1 MGMSVRLGRRRVCNV
16 SVAVG
21 LLFASLLGA
30 VAVSIETAGV
40 SVAQSAQTRIDVQGN
55 RRVEADTIRSYFRV
69 NGAERLDSAKIDA
82 ALKALYA
89 TGLFQDVRITP
100 GNGRILV
107 SVVENP
113 VVNKV
118 AFEGNH
124 KVKDEQLLAEIQ
136 TKPRGTFSRAL
147 VQGDVQ
153 RIVDI
158 YQHNGRYDVRVEPKV
173 IDLPN
178 GRVDLV
184 YEIYEGVKTGV
195 EKIIFVGNNAFSDY
209 RLRDVI
215 KTGVTNWL
223 SFLKSNDMF
232 DADRIEVDRDLL
244 RRFYLRNGF
253 ADVRIVSAVGEYD
266 PEGKGF
272 VITFMIDEGIQYH
285 FGAVNILSSVPTVP
299 GESLRYKLRV
309 EQGRVYNA
317 DAIEKSVE
325 EAAIEV
331 ARMGYPFASV
341 RPRGERNVAARTV
354 DVTFVVEEGPRVYVE
369 RINIRGNTRTRD
381 YVIRREFDIVEGD
394 PYNRAL
400 VDRAER
406 RIKNLGYFKTVKITT
421 EPGSAPDRIIVV
433 CDVEEQ
439 STGEFSFAGGYSTSD
454 GILGEISIGERN
466 LMGTGDI
473 AKASVQYGQRS
484 RGFDLSFVEP
494 YLMGQRLAFGTD
506 IFFHQT
512 TSSLYLSYLS
522 KTYGGDL
529 KLGIPITDNLSVQAR
544 WTGYVQQISLPSIS
558 ANCNN
563 VNPNSSLGTFP
574 DPSHVGLID
583 PATGLPFSAGAL
595 QQNCWQDGEASIA
608 VQKELAQG
616 AVFVSAPGY
625 TLAYNTLDNNKSPT
639 QGLSIEF
646 KQDGAGA
653 GGDVRNIKTTLD
665 VRLYNEIFPDIV
677 GMVRGQAGYA
687 TGWGGQDL
695 RMLDHFQGG
704 PNLVRGF
711 APAGFGPRDVTQAVS
726 GFCVTGANNAGQV
739 VPVSG
744 GNFGCGEND
753 ALGGSMYWAAT
764 VEFQT
769 PVPFAPKDFGMKLA
783 WFADAGQLVDYVG
796 PTSWAGA
803 NGGAGGSLVNSG
815 NGNIRSSVGMGLLW
829 DSPFGPLR
837 FDLAYALTKEP
848 YDHTQIFRFGGGTR
862 F

>member
-1 MGMSVRLGRRRVCNV
+1 MGMNVRLGRGRLAN
-16 SVAVG
+16 VAVAAG
-21 LLFASLLGA
+21 LLCGLFGF
-30 VAVSIETAGV
+30 VAVSIGTSDI
-40 SVAQSAQTRIDVQGN
+40 SVAQSATRIDVEGN

-69 NGAERLDSAKIDA
+69 GGVERLDSATIDS

-113 VVNKV
+113 VINCV

-124 KVKDEQLLAEIQ
+124 KAKDEQLLSEIQ
-136 TKPRGTFSRAL
+136 SKPRGTFSRAT
-147 VQGDVQ
+147 VQNDVQ
-153 RIVDI
+153 RIIEV
-158 YQHNGRYDVRVEPKV
+158 YQRNGRYDVRVEPK
-173 IDLPN
+173 IIELPN
-178 GRVDLV
+178 NRVDLV
-184 YEIYEGVKTGV
+184 FEIDEGPKTGV
-195 EKIIFVGNNAFSDY
+195 EKIVFVGNNAFSDY
-209 RLRDVI
+209 RLKDVI

-223 SFLKSNDMF
+223 SFLKSNDIY

-266 PEGKGF
+266 PAGKGF
-272 VITFMIDEGIQYH
+272 VITFTIDEGVQYH
-285 FGAVNILSSVPTVP
+285 FGAVNIQSTVP
-299 GESLRYKLRV
+299 SVNGEALRYKLRV
-309 EQGRVYNA
+309 ESGRVYNA
-317 DAIEKSVE
+317 DAVEKSVE
-325 EAAIEV
+325 EATIEV

-341 RPRGERNVAARTV
+341 RPRGERNLAARTV

-369 RINIRGNTRTRD
+369 RINIRNNTRTRD

-421 EPGSAPDRIIVV
+421 EPGSAPDRIIIN

-454 GILGEISIGERN
+454 GVIGEVSIGERN

-473 AKASVQYGQRS
+473 AKASVQYGQYS
-484 RGFDLSFVEP
+484 RGFNLSFVEP
-494 YLMGQRLAFGTD
+494 YLFSQRLAFGTD
-506 IFFHQT
+506 LFFKQT
-512 TSSLYLSYLS
+512 TGSLYLSYLQ
-522 KTYGGDL
+522 KTIGGDI
-529 KLGIPITDNLSVQAR
+529 KLGIPITENLSAQAR
-544 WTGYVQQISLPSIS
+544 YTVYQQQISLPSQLN
-558 ANCNN
+558 NCNN
-563 VNPNSSLGTFP
+563 ANPDFLNTFPETSQAPATNPN
-574 DPSHVGLID
+574 
-583 PATGLPFSAGAL
+583 PAAAAAGITQTDCFA
-595 QQNCWQDGEASIA
+595 DGEASLA
-608 VQKELAQG
+608 VRKELAAG
-616 AVFVSAPGY
+616 PVLVSAPGY
-625 TLAYNTLDNNKSPT
+625 TFAYNTLDNNKSPNN
-639 QGLSIEF
+639 GLLIEL
-646 KQDGAGA
+646 KQDAAGA

-665 VRLYNEIFPDIV
+665 ARLYNEIFPDVVAMI
-677 GMVRGQAGYA
+677 RGQGGWA

-711 APAGFGPRDVTQAVS
+711 APAGFGPRDVTQAL
-726 GFCVTGANNAGQV
+726 QI
-739 VPVSG
+739 
-744 GNFGCGEND
+744 CGSISSNCGLND
-753 ALGGSMYWAAT
+753 ALGGSMFFDET
-764 VEFQT
+764 VEVLT
-769 PVPFAPKDFGMKLA
+769 PVPFAPKDLGVRLA
-783 WFADAGQLVDYVG
+783 WFADAGQLLDYVG
-796 PTSWAGA
+796 PTSWDVTKE
-803 NGGAGGSLVNSG
+803 SLVNSG
-815 NGNIRSSVGMGLLW
+815 NGNVRSSVGMGLLW